1 MEMAI
6 ETSTHKGGGR
16 GQRERLGQW
25 WLAVI
30 VLGIWCWPVNG
41 APQSAAG
48 SPQPNELETGDNPEA
63 QKLDDVRYE
72 QNLGDSV
79 PFGLEFQN
87 EQGETVPLAPY
98 FEGDRPVIVV
108 LGYFECPMLCGLVRR
123 SLVDTLAEIDLE
135 MGRDY
140 TVVSVS
146 VDPGEGPELA
156 GKNTVNVIERYRKQG
171 GVASAELAR
180 TGWHNLTGDKE
191 AIEALADTVGFNYR
205 YDEQKEQYLHP
216 SGFSV
221 TSPGGEISKYF
232 LGVEYDP
239 RDLRLGLV
247 DAGRGK
253 VGTAID
259 QVLLRCYQYDP
270 ETGTYSVAIMRI
282 LRVLAIVTALL
293 LAGAIW
299 RMLQTNGRLEHP
311 PGADS
316 PADKEEA

>member
-1 MEMAI
+1 METAI
-6 ETSTHKGGGR
+6 ETSRSEDCGR
-16 GQRERLGQW
+16 GRRGRESHW

-30 VLGIWCWPVNG
+30 ILGVWCWPVTG
-41 APQSAAG
+41 AAQSAMG
-48 SPQPNELETGDNPEA
+48 STQPNDLETGDNPEA
-63 QKLDDVRYE
+63 QKLEKVRYE

-87 EQGETVPLAPY
+87 EQGETVSLARY
-98 FEGDRPVIVV
+98 FEGDRPVIIV

-123 SLVDTLAEIDLE
+123 SLVDTLADIELE

-156 GKNTVNVIERYRKQG
+156 RKNTDKVIERYRKKG
-171 GVASAELAR
+171 GAASAEVAR
-180 TGWHNLTGDKE
+180 AGWHNLTGDKE
-191 AIEALADTVGFNYR
+191 AIEELTDTVGFNYR
-205 YDEQKEQYLHP
+205 YDEEKEQYLHP

-221 TSPGGEISKYF
+221 ASPGGEISKYF

-247 DAGRGK
+247 DAGKGE

-270 ETGTYSVAIMRI
+270 ETGTYSFAIMRI

-311 PGADS
+311 AGSDS